1 MKFIGNIIIILILL
15 TYGAISDENTCNTH
29 DKLSKEYA
37 KCNSELIK
45 KKSIKIKDKAS
56 NKLKDTKKK
65 IWWFEVKKEVIK
77 V

>member
-1 MKFIGNIIIILILL
+1 MKLIGNIIILLILL
-15 TYGAISDENTCNTH
+15 TYGAMSDENTCNTY

-56 NKLKDTKKK
+56 DKLKDTKKNLM
-65 IWWFEVKKEVIK
+65 VRS
-77 V
+77 

>member
-45 KKSIKIKDKAS
+45 KKSIKIKDKA
-56 NKLKDTKKK
+56 
-65 IWWFEVKKEVIK
+65 
-77 V
+77 